1 MVSFRDILDRLHD
14 TRDSCSDSR
23 RHGGHQARIMRFP
36 FERVLG
42 WQCWD
47 VSVLYQHASR
57 LYAENSLS
65 QARECYDD
73 YDQLL
78 V

>member
-1 MVSFRDILDRLHD
+1 
-14 TRDSCSDSR
+14 
-23 RHGGHQARIMRFP
+23 MRFP